1 MQLSQVKSILNVLPL
16 LILTT
21 FLLSSCSSVK
31 QLEVFKTEVPRAKL
45 DLPDPETPKVQD
57 LNWIIITSE
66 NADEVF
72 AKLKEKNIDP
82 VLFGL
87 TDDDYETLAVN
98 FAQIRAYMIKQKL
111 TLDQYREY
119 YESDDTQTDK

>member
-1 MQLSQVKSILNVLPL
+1 MKSILNVLPL

-21 FLLSSCSSVK
+21 FLLSSCSSAK
-31 QLEVFKTEVPRAKL
+31 QLEIFKTEVPRAKL
-45 DLPDPETPKVQD
+45 DLPDPETPKIED

>member
-1 MQLSQVKSILNVLPL
+1 MQLRRVRSILNVLVWL
-16 LILTT
+16 TLTT
-21 FLLSSCSSVK
+21 FLISSCSSVK
-31 QLEVFKTEVPRAKL
+31 QLEIFKTEVPRAKL
-45 DLPDPETPKVQD
+45 DLPDPESPRIQD

-72 AKLKEKNIDP
+72 AKLKEQNIDP

-119 YESDDTQTDK
+119 YEAEKTIADK

>member
-1 MQLSQVKSILNVLPL
+1 MQFYQVKSILNVLPL

-21 FLLSSCSSVK
+21 LLLSSCSSVK

-45 DLPDPETPKVQD
+45 DPPDPDTPKIED

-72 AKLKEKNIDP
+72 AQLKEKNIDP

-87 TDDDYETLAVN
+87 TDDDYEILSTN
-98 FAQIRAYMIKQKL
+98 FAQIRAYMIKQKI
-111 TLDQYREY
+111 TLQQYREY
-119 YESDDTQTDK
+119 YESNQTVDEK

>member
-1 MQLSQVKSILNVLPL
+1 MKSILNVLPL

-31 QLEVFKTEVPRAKL
+31 QLEIFKTEVPRAKL
-45 DLPDPETPKVQD
+45 DLSDPEAPKIDD

-72 AKLKEKNIDP
+72 AKLEEKNIDP

-119 YESDDTQTDK
+119 YEPTEPVDAK

>member
-1 MQLSQVKSILNVLPL
+1 M
-16 LILTT
+16 

-31 QLEVFKTEVPRAKL
+31 QIEIFKKEVPRAKL
-45 DLPDPETPKVQD
+45 DLPDPETPRIDD
-57 LNWIIITSE
+57 LDWIIITSE
-66 NADEVF
+66 NAEEVF
-72 AKLKEKNIDP
+72 AKLKEQNVDP

-87 TDDDYETLAVN
+87 TDEGYQTLSVN

-119 YESDDTQTDK
+119 YESEKAE

>member
-1 MQLSQVKSILNVLPL
+1 MKSIRNVLPL

-21 FLLSSCSSVK
+21 FLISSCSSVK
-31 QLEVFKTEVPRAKL
+31 QLEVFKTEVPRTKL
-45 DLPDPETPKVQD
+45 DLPDPETPRIQD

-72 AKLKEKNIDP
+72 AKLKEQNIDP

-111 TLDQYREY
+111 TLDQYRDY
-119 YESDDTQTDK
+119 YESDTPEDTK

>member
-45 DLPDPETPKVQD
+45 DLPDPETPKIED

-98 FAQIRAYMIKQKL
+98 FAQIRAYMIRQKL

>member
-1 MQLSQVKSILNVLPL
+1 MKSILNVLPL

-45 DLPDPETPKVQD
+45 DLSDPEAPKIDD

-72 AKLKEKNIDP
+72 AKLEEKNIDP

-119 YESDDTQTDK
+119 YEPTESVDAK